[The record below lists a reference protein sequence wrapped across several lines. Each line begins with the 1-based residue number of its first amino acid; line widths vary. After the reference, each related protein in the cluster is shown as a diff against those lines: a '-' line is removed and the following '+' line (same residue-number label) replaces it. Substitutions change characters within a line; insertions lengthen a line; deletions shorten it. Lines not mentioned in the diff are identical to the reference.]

1 MQYRTLGTSDLK
13 VSVIGLGTNNF
24 GNPQRQHAPRRFGIS
39 DPSQS
44 VAVVHAALDAGV
56 NLIDTAD
63 LYGDGRSEEHIGLA
77 LKGRRE
83 QAVLATKFN
92 LAKLEGE
99 SIAERIN
106 RSLEASLTRLGTE
119 YVDLYQLHFPVQGLP
134 QEAVLEP
141 LARLVADGKVRA
153 IGACNYAGW
162 RHAVADAAS
171 EKGGFPRFVSA
182 QNYYNVLR
190 RQVEGELLPFCTE
203 RGVGFL
209 PYFPLAGG
217 WLTGKYRPA
226 DTPSTDA
233 RRMVTQLQKDEAAR
247 RVLEE
252 LTAFA
257 EGRGHTILE
266 LAFAWLLAHPAVS
279 SVIAGAMTP
288 EQVTANAA
296 ASEWVLTDEERDAA
310 DAIARWD
317 GTDEE
322 IEGFGPGFPQVRIR

>member
-1 MQYRTLGTSDLK
+1 MK

-44 VAVVHAALDAGV
+44 VAVVHAALDSGV
-56 NLIDTAD
+56 NFIDTAD

-77 LKGRRE
+77 LKGRRDE
-83 QAVLATKFN
+83 AIIGTKFN
-92 LAKLEGE
+92 LARLEDE
-99 SIAERIN
+99 SIAQRIN
-106 RSLEASLTRLGTE
+106 RSVDASLKRLGTH
-119 YVDLYQLHFPVQGLP
+119 YIDLYQLHFPVRDLP

-141 LARLVADGKVRA
+141 LAKVVEAGKVRA
-153 IGACNYAGW
+153 VGACNYAGW
-162 RHAVADAAS
+162 RHAMADAAS
-171 EKGGFPRFVSA
+171 EKGGYPRFVSA

-190 RQVEGELLPFCTE
+190 RQVEAELLPFCTE

-217 WLTGKYRPA
+217 WLTGKYKPA
-226 DTPSTDA
+226 DTPSSDS
-233 RRMVTQLQKDEAAR
+233 RRMVTQLQKDEAAW
-247 RVLEE
+247 RVLEA

-257 EGRGHTILE
+257 GERGHTILE
-266 LAFAWLLAHPAVS
+266 LAFAWLLAHPATS
-279 SVIAGAMTP
+279 SVIAGAMSP

-296 ASEWVLTDEERDAA
+296 ASDWVLTDEERDAV